1 MVVKVRSPAAT
12 SHRNGGMKG
21 PNKTQR
27 YRASKQRGNFDAAG
41 GALQLSRRTLIAI
54 AVSALFIGIST
65 GGLAIYLINNNSNN
79 NSGSAR
85 SGGSN
90 MRRKA
95 KAIKS
100 NNNNNNVNKV
110 NKNKNDGKGEPVR
123 DVDGDIVDDDVLIQD
138 IKAGHIVDVK
148 HVELEET
155 DIAPGENRWD
165 KSETIPPWLKDYF
178 KWHSEIV
185 PTLTAEN
192 WNDYSYIVM
201 TCLGGQTCGNVAHR
215 LRPIMGILRVAAD
228 FKRIFMIHWDMPNK
242 LDDFL
247 KVPQHGG
254 IDWNVPEFF
263 MWKVRASKFVNVIP
277 TVLKQAPNEE
287 RHRVVNVMY
296 NDETFAEFHYNDN
309 LKDGE
314 VEAKAALKDV
324 WNVLFK
330 PSAMLAERTKETLEL
345 MGLRPGE
352 YAAAHIDFENIPRDD
367 SERQQLRLK
376 VENAMNCMS
385 HLRPGGPFM
394 VAAQTYAVAREAIE
408 YGQQHGVNVQAKQ
421 IAHDSSNVPKDLYQA
436 FVEILLMA
444 KARCVAYNRGGYG
457 QLGFILGYD
466 YDCKINYGEHKGEC
480 EWKDPPKP
488 ALVVDVERPDGEGND
503 DDHHQKADLASE

>member
-1 MVVKVRSPAAT
+1 MVVKVRSPTVASKNSVT
-12 SHRNGGMKG
+12 NSSRGG

-27 YRASKQRGNFDAAG
+27 YRASKQKGRDTGGGGG
-41 GALQLSRRTLIAI
+41 GALQLSKRTIIAI

-65 GGLAIYLINNNSNN
+65 GGLAIYILNRNESTTRSAG
-79 NSGSAR
+79 SGS
-85 SGGSN
+85 SN
-90 MRRKA
+90 VRRNA
-95 KAIKS
+95 KKIKS
-100 NNNNNNVNKV
+100 NNNNNNN
-110 NKNKNDGKGEPVR
+110 NNNGKQEPVR
-123 DVDGDIVDDDVLIQD
+123 DRDGDIVDDDVLIQD
-138 IKAGHIVDVK
+138 IKAGHIVDAK

-155 DIAPGENRWD
+155 DITPGENRWD
-165 KSETIPPWLKDYF
+165 KSKTIPPWLKDYF

-185 PTLTAEN
+185 PTLTADN
-192 WNDYSYIVM
+192 WNEYSYIVM

-215 LRPIMGILRVAAD
+215 LRPIMGMLRVAAD
-228 FKRIFMIHWDMPNK
+228 HQRIFMMHWDMPNR

-247 KVPQHGG
+247 KPPRAGG

-263 MWKVRASKFVNVIP
+263 MWKVRASTIVNVIP
-277 TVLKQAPNEE
+277 TVLLQAPNPEN
-287 RHRVVNVMY
+287 HRVVNVMY
-296 NDETFAEFHYNDN
+296 NDDTFAEFHYNDN
-309 LKDGE
+309 RKEGE
-314 VEAKAALKDV
+314 VEAKQAFKDV
-324 WNVLFK
+324 FNVLFK

-345 MGLRPGE
+345 MGLLPGE
-352 YAAAHIDFENIPRDD
+352 YAAAHIDYENLPRDD

-385 HLRPGGPFM
+385 HLRPGGPFL

-408 YGQQHGVNVQAKQ
+408 YGQQHGVNIQAKQ
-421 IAHDSSNVPKDLYQA
+421 IAHDTSQVPKDLYQA

-488 ALVVDVERPDGEGND
+488 ALVVDVVRPDGEGND
-503 DDHHQKADLASE
+503 DDHHQKEDLASE